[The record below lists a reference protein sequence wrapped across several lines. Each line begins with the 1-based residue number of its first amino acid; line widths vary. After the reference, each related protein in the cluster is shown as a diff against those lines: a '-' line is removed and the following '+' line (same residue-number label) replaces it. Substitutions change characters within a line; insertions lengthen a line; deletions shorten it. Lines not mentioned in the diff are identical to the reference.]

1 MMCLKEKLWVCH
13 PIICFK
19 DAGKKVRKKRIKA
32 VFWTFEGTLSQ
43 SPQIPS
49 GRHNAYLW
57 LKRILCSFVSL
68 LSFFIFYLSL
78 SLICGQHVAFISVNE
93 MLHSSWGRFQRGIAG
108 RQVREAAWLSKPGHR
123 AACDLVQSHPCLGPG
138 FLFCNMRAQSR

>member
-19 DAGKKVRKKRIKA
+19 DAGTKVRKKRIKA
-32 VFWTFEGTLSQ
+32 AFWTFESTLSQ
-43 SPQIPS
+43 SPQLPS

-57 LKRILCSFVSL
+57 LKRILCSFVSR
-68 LSFFIFYLSL
+68 LSYFTFYLSL
-78 SLICGQHVAFISVNE
+78 SLICGQHVAFISVNG
-93 MLHSSWGRFQRGIAG
+93 MLDSSWGRFQRGIAG

-138 FLFCNMRAQSR
+138 FLFCKMRAQRR